1 MQCEV
6 CVNNNNNRREQEQL
20 IKQRVQLK
28 YDKIYKLVWVESYKI
43 NMYDL

>member
-6 CVNNNNNRREQEQL
+6 CVNNNRREQEQL